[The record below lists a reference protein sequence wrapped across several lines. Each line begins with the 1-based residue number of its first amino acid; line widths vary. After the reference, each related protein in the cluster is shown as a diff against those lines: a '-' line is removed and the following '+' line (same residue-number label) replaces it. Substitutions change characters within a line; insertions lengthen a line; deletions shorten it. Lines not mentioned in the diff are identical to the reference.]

1 MNPERF
7 PPSVHLCNCSCLLA
21 WFRMVGGFLWLSR
34 VPRCRLW
41 PSRQLR
47 LSHGRHF
54 GAFVACAF
62 WAHFPPTS
70 VWDLVFILSLGTES
84 YSSLTGWCI
93 PMLRVCAHSVVSN
106 TLQPC
111 RLLFMGLSWQEY
123 WSGLPFPPLVDL
135 ADPRI
140 KPTSPEVPPLA
151 SRAFTPEAPRKPKL
165 LWIHPS
171 DWIWLTS
178 YFRYAC
184 GRKVVWMAPA
194 FHASVSTSF
203 GTESLPPPK
212 THTDSGLGKLTQIE
226 TLKCTC
232 SFTLPLL
239 FWLTGEHMSAG
250 QRVPELTY
258 WRIMKNRYK
267 WRHKSSVFPAIE
279 FYESIL
285 DQLAKS

>member
-1 MNPERF
+1 MLASLVPHGWWLPLALARSSL
-7 PPSVHLCNCSCLLA
+7 PSLA
-21 WFRMVGGFLWLSR
+21 V
-34 VPRCRLW
+34 
-41 PSRQLR
+41 
-47 LSHGRHF
+47 
-54 GAFVACAF
+54 
-62 WAHFPPTS
+62 PPTS
-70 VWDLVFILSLGTES
+70 SLSGAILGRCLCILSALSTHFSLGFGFHPLS
-84 YSSLTGWCI
+84 VLKAILVSQVDASQCW
-93 PMLRVCAHSVVSN
+93 VCVLSHSVVSN

-123 WSGLPFPPLVDL
+123 LSGLPFPPLVDL

-140 KPTSPEVPPLA
+140 EPTSPEVRPLA
-151 SRAFTPEAPRKPKL
+151 SRAFTSEAPRKPKL

-184 GRKVVWMAPA
+184 GREVVWMAPA

-232 SFTLPLL
+232 TLTLPLL
-239 FWLTGEHMSAG
+239 FWLTGKH
-250 QRVPELTY
+250 
-258 WRIMKNRYK
+258 I
-267 WRHKSSVFPAIE
+267 
-279 FYESIL
+279 
-285 DQLAKS
+285 